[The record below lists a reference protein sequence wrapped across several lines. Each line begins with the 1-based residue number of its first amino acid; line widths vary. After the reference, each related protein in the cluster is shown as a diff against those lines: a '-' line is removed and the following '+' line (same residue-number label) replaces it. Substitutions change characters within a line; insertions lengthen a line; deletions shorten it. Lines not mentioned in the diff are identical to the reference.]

1 LDLPVLVAQLQI
13 HEQLVVILEQQV
25 LRRLVQQ
32 VRLQLVQ
39 QVLLVQQV
47 QVEQRVL
54 ALLLV
59 VAL

>member
-1 LDLPVLVAQLQI
+1 LQI
-13 HEQLVVILEQQV
+13 HEQLVVTLALLQQV